1 MYFGIRLKCSKRQL
15 CQSFRID
22 AYVNRLV
29 SQLFRLVRKS
39 YGSSFEPVDNFLF
52 TTCFGCNSGPWS
64 VKATDRMYNLLQRRE
79 LGLICIALSA
89 KGLCRI
95 LVEYEPRIVQ
105 PKAACRR
112 SKFFGWL
119 LIRSVKATAMNLPA
133 ALAFYKKVR
142 AFSPIRLKPVS

>member
-1 MYFGIRLKCSKRQL
+1 
-15 CQSFRID
+15 
-22 AYVNRLV
+22 
-29 SQLFRLVRKS
+29 
-39 YGSSFEPVDNFLF
+39 
-52 TTCFGCNSGPWS
+52 
-64 VKATDRMYNLLQRRE
+64 MYNLLQRRE

-105 PKAACRR
+105 AKAACRR